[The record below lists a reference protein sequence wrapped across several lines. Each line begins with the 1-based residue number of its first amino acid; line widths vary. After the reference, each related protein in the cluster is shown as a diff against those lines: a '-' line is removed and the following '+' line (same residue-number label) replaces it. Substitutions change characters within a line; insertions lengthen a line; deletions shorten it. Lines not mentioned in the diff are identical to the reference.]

1 MERYFDVRVDESIF
15 KNTREPFQTF
25 LKTCLL
31 YQIANFFSLA
41 CLFFES
47 EQKMMFGNL
56 RKLSSGIA
64 HRFTHLH
71 NRWGKN
77 RSCCSQN
84 LSIVKNILEAY
95 DPEKMPSFLL
105 I

>member
-25 LKTCLL
+25 LETCLL

-71 NRWGKN
+71 NRWG
-77 RSCCSQN
+77 
-84 LSIVKNILEAY
+84 
-95 DPEKMPSFLL
+95 EK
-105 I
+105 